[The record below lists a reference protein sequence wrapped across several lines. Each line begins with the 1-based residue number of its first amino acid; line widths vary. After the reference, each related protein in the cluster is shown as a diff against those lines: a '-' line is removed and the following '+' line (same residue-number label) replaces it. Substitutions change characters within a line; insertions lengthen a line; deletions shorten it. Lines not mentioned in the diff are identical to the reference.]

1 MTYEYKY
8 INNKKLVT
16 LYNVNHN
23 HNHTNKVNK
32 LKFIIVFIYGLS

>member
-23 HNHTNKVNK
+23 HINSFTYSCI
-32 LKFIIVFIYGLS
+32 FIIK

>member
-23 HNHTNKVNK
+23 HTNKVNK